1 MKIDLDLAGEVGRG
15 IIERDQA
22 ALSPSYTREYALV
35 VDHAQ
40 GSEVWD
46 VDGRRY
52 IDFMAGVAVL
62 NVGHRHPAVVEAVK
76 EQLD

>member
-1 MKIDLDLAGEVGRG
+1 MKMDLDLAGEAGRE
-15 IIERDQA
+15 IIERDRA

-46 VDGRRY
+46 VDGWPRNYKALRPCR
-52 IDFMAGVAVL
+52 IRKCTLVTRV
-62 NVGHRHPAVVEAVK
+62 RK
-76 EQLD
+76 R